1 MEPQRQASSSQPQE
15 GVGCGD
21 GTARQPRP
29 LVPAE
34 VQGRRLDVSRRFGT
48 VAASPQRIARCCRS
62 STPPLS
68 HNYQSSPQAVGSNS
82 FAGGRSFED
91 PTLHA
96 VPPPSPHPPR
106 NYHSPGSPHLHGN
119 SHPFSVHGNTP
130 QAGMSSSQSTPPAGI
145 LTPPAASETLAPLQR
160 SESISRRA
168 SSGSMLGD
176 SLYKDELQ
184 QMQRLVSVAQSR
196 CGWVGG

>member
-1 MEPQRQASSSQPQE
+1 MEPQRQASSPQPQE
-15 GVGCGD
+15 GVGWGD
-21 GTARQPRP
+21 GTATPSYQQKCKAAGWTYRGVLGQQQLRHHVSPGAAGRAHPRSATTISRVPRQWG
-29 LVPAE
+29 A
-34 VQGRRLDVSRRFGT
+34 T
-48 VAASPQRIARCCRS
+48 ASPAVEAS
-62 STPPLS
+62 KTPHHMPS
-68 HNYQSSPQAVGSNS
+68 HHLP
-82 FAGGRSFED
+82 
-91 PTLHA
+91 PT
-96 VPPPSPHPPR
+96 PPR
-106 NYHSPGSPHLHGN
+106 NYHSPGLPHLHGN

-160 SESISRRA
+160 SESISRRS